1 MPLKQLHIEQVKS
14 NFRVVG
20 ISGLVDASGSLAVG
34 AIYRG
39 NNELDGV
46 TCKQGDSSLAE
57 LISNMLMESSHLG
70 QIRLIL
76 LGDDALAMD
85 EAENL
90 WVGTGKPVLMS
101 IKPKSFDPRFML
113 NYRERVFF
121 AAGIDEES
129 AKRVLDVVMGEEGSE
144 ALRTADIILKALVNL
159 HNV

>member
-1 MPLKQLHIEQVKS
+1 MPLKQLHIEQVKP
-14 NFRVVG
+14 NFRVAG
-20 ISGLVDASGSLAVG
+20 ISAQVDLSGSLAVG

-46 TCKQGDSSLAE
+46 
-57 LISNMLMESSHLG
+57 ISRQSDAPLFEVISGMLRESRHLG

-76 LGDDALAMD
+76 LSEDTLAMD

-90 WVGTGKPVLMS
+90 WVETGKPVLMAL
-101 IKPKSFDPRFML
+101 KTKSLDLRYML
-113 NYRERVFF
+113 SYRDRVIF
-121 AAGIDEES
+121 AAGIDEKS

-144 ALRTADIILKALVNL
+144 ALRIADIILKALLNL